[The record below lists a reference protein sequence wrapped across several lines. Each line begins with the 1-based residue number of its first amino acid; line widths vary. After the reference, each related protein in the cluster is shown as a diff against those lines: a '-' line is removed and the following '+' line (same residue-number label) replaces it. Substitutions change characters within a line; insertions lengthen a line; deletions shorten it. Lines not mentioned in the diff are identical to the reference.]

1 MIKIN
6 TMTLNLKKFRSIHK
20 LEMNSNNNSR
30 TVMNENVKLDLDME
44 QILLNNQRLFYIQE
58 AKRFEENRRRKFFL
72 LFIGSAFILG
82 CITIVLGLIPL
93 YLGIQNNKLF
103 I

>member
-30 TVMNENVKLDLDME
+30 TVMNENIKLEMDNE
-44 QILLNNQRLFYIQE
+44 QVLSNNQRKLYTE
-58 AKRFEENRRRKFFL
+58 VAKKLQRNRKRKFFFLIIGLAIL
-72 LFIGSAFILG
+72 LCFLTIILG
-82 CITIVLGLIPL
+82 CIPL
-93 YLGIQNNKLF
+93 YLGIY
-103 I
+103 